1 MKKFI
6 ILLASVSVVF
16 FTQSCAV
23 FTLADAN
30 TLQKG
35 MAPTEVLN
43 QVSKG
48 PRETLVNA
56 SKNLEVQV
64 FQIVVGN
71 YKADYFAAY
80 KGGKLLYWGYPYEF
94 ARHNNPEI
102 VEMGA
107 WAVDELKRL

>member
-1 MKKFI
+1 MKKLL
-6 ILLASVSVVF
+6 ILVASVTVMI
-16 FTQSCAV
+16 TAQSCSV

-35 MAPTEVLN
+35 MSSAEVLSI
-43 QVSKG
+43 VSKG

-64 FQIVVGN
+64 FQMTIGS
-71 YKADYFAAY
+71 YKADYIAAY
-80 KGGKLLYWGYPYEF
+80 KSGKLLYWGYPYEF

-102 VEMGA
+102 VEIGT
-107 WAVDELKRL
+107 WAVEELKRL